1 MYIKALPIKIS
12 GDPNYHQ
19 SACMI
24 MASRRPSERD
34 HPGQQ
39 AHWRGAPAAFGAAPP
54 HGRTI
59 RTKMCKRIP
68 SRRSLALLRRRVA

>member
-1 MYIKALPIKIS
+1 MYIKALPINIS
-12 GDPNYHQ
+12 GVPNYRQ
-19 SACMI
+19 SACII
-24 MASRRPSERD
+24 MASGRPSKRD

-39 AHWRGAPAAFGAAPP
+39 AYWRGAPAAFDAAPP
-54 HGRTI
+54 RGRTI